1 MANKKAVLI
10 NWDKIRL
17 EYVSSSEYP
26 SFDTLSKKYKVSKPV
41 LINAANDRERDFNLG
56 MTWAEARKNLTEKKH
71 KISDS
76 AAIESHKKIVDSVS
90 TDLESMLGKLIKLT
104 SDYLDDITKERLRMQ
119 KDGKMFNLG
128 RHIKISDVIKTM
140 ETLVK
145 ITAPDSKQVT
155 PINITF
161 DGGQG
166 NKPASLEEL
175 SDEELEQLEYQVE
188 SEGEIIDA

>member
-1 MANKKAVLI
+1 MANKRAVLI

-26 SFDTLSKKYKVSKPV
+26 SFDTLAKKYKVSKPL

-56 MTWAEARKNLTEKKH
+56 MTWAEARKNLTERKH
-71 KISDS
+71 EISDN
-76 AAIESHKKIVDSVS
+76 AAIERHEKIVDNIS
-90 TDLESMLGKLIKLT
+90 TDLENLLGKLVNLT
-104 SDYLDDITKERLRMQ
+104 SDHLDDIIKERLKAQ
-119 KDGKMFNLG
+119 KEGKFFNLG
-128 RHIKISDVIKTM
+128 RHIRISDVIKTM

-161 DGGQG
+161 DGGKG